1 MSDDATS
8 ESIRPLAPGDFPY
21 RSRLLANLSA
31 LILLWESPT
40 LQGQILAKSGETL
53 DQPSHQTLRH
63 LLAWGPMRPTALA
76 EVLGTGASYVSKI
89 VRRLENDG
97 LVQRS
102 TDPSDRRAS
111 LVQLTDAGEAAAR
124 GVYALGDRMIEEVL
138 DGWSAADVRR
148 YTDLT
153 ERFVADAIDAAAGMR
168 ERGLRPSEPED

>member
-1 MSDDATS
+1 MDD
-8 ESIRPLAPGDFPY
+8 ESGPESRHSPAPGDFPY

-31 LILLWESPT
+31 LILLWDSPT
-40 LQGQILAKSGETL
+40 LQGQILAKSGESL

-63 LLAWGPMRPTALA
+63 LLAWGPMRPTAIA

-89 VRRLENDG
+89 VRRLEGDG

-102 TDPSDRRAS
+102 TDPRDRRAT
-111 LVQLTDAGEAAAR
+111 LIELTEAGEAAAR
-124 GVYALGDRMIEEVL
+124 GVYDLGDRMIAEVL

-153 ERFVADAIDAAAGMR
+153 ERFVADAISAAGRMR
-168 ERGLRPSEPED
+168 ERGLRPTKP